1 MEWAQD
7 YPPAQCKGE
16 EEHRATEQE
25 LEQLWEGH
33 SQRSGQGLHRE
44 GEGRDKG
51 RQGEREGGNKEK
63 EIIYL
68 HTSALRHMYIVLC

>member
-1 MEWAQD
+1 MANLGMEWAQD

-16 EEHRATEQE
+16 EEHKATEQE

-44 GEGRDKG
+44 GKGEIREGREK
-51 RQGEREGGNKEK
+51 EREEMRRK
-63 EIIYL
+63 
-68 HTSALRHMYIVLC
+68 R